1 MRGKMRVRP
10 LSYVERIGLYSLSLI
25 QHQAKSAGVL
35 VHSHD
40 RLMVVTNV
48 IEHMLH
54 FDIITDI

>member
-1 MRGKMRVRP
+1 MRVRP

-40 RLMVVTNV
+40 NLMVVMNV